1 MFNHHL
7 IKRSVAAAAVI
18 GAATFPS
25 GAQAMRIGEGG
36 RSPGPSTSTPFAPQA
51 VAVPHSSFQ
60 WGDAGIGAAG
70 AVVLLGTGAVG
81 AIVTRRRGR
90 AVVG

>member
-25 GAQAMRIGEGG
+25 GAQAMRIGGG
-36 RSPGPSTSTPFAPQA
+36 GSPGPSTSTPSAPQA